1 MERVLKEVHR
11 SYSFVCFFLNGSFLA
26 QVTGSVETLGLY
38 EEQEILEE
46 NVDGKAEEGEEE
58 EAGGVRVGEGE
69 SEGKALLEESHKISL
84 TVTQDCSASPPP
96 PLPSMITLPLLR
108 DCEREV
114 IVRKSSIL
122 FDDEE
127 NEEDSANKSLLN
139 CSHNTS
145 QLVSHDSSVLDLS
158 LFSYSTPEMLRVV
171 SSRRSPRV
179 LLPKIKIPDFL
190 LGDKETF
197 KNNGSE
203 GDCSEEEGDEH
214 LNEAVPIQSP
224 IEEELLVYE
233 ERRREEA
240 FRRQQE
246 RKKRFICRIS
256 RPVLSFSF
264 IQLRLRWEEE
274 AEKLAEDARHRL
286 EAERRKSEEEEEG
299 GGLQREPRLSDDQ
312 IEKRL
317 EERLREAQVERE
329 TRQRE
334 LIQQVGLY
342 FKSEQQSGKGLE
354 ISNIW
359 LEVKAIKCTD
369 GLFQP
374 CYKTFPIPEKC

>member
-11 SYSFVCFFLNGSFLA
+11 SYSFVCRFLNGSFLA

-58 EAGGVRVGEGE
+58 EMGGVRVGEGE

-84 TVTQDCSASPPP
+84 TVTQDCTGSPPP
-96 PLPSMITLPLLR
+96 SLPSMITLPLLR

-114 IVRKSSIL
+114 IVRKASIL
-122 FDDEE
+122 YDDEE
-127 NEEDSANKSLLN
+127 NEEDSANTSLLN

-264 IQLRLRWEEE
+264 IHLQPRWDEE

-299 GGLQREPRLSDDQ
+299 GGLQRESRLSDDQ

-334 LIQQVGLY
+334 LIQQVGLH
-342 FKSEQQSGKGLE
+342 FKSQ
-354 ISNIW
+354 
-359 LEVKAIKCTD
+359 
-369 GLFQP
+369 
-374 CYKTFPIPEKC
+374 

>member
-46 NVDGKAEEGEEE
+46 NVDEKAEEGEEE
-58 EAGGVRVGEGE
+58 EVGGVRVGEGE

-84 TVTQDCSASPPP
+84 TVTQDCTGSPPP
-96 PLPSMITLPLLR
+96 SLPSMITLPLLR

-114 IVRKSSIL
+114 IVRKASIL
-122 FDDEE
+122 YDDEE
-127 NEEDSANKSLLN
+127 NEEDCANTSLLN
-139 CSHNTS
+139 CSHNTTS
-145 QLVSHDSSVLDLS
+145 QLVSQDSSVLDLS

-246 RKKRFICRIS
+246 RKKRFIC
-256 RPVLSFSF
+256 
-264 IQLRLRWEEE
+264 
-274 AEKLAEDARHRL
+274 
-286 EAERRKSEEEEEG
+286 
-299 GGLQREPRLSDDQ
+299 LQ
-312 IEKRL
+312 K
-317 EERLREAQVERE
+317 
-329 TRQRE
+329 
-334 LIQQVGLY
+334 
-342 FKSEQQSGKGLE
+342 
-354 ISNIW
+354 
-359 LEVKAIKCTD
+359 
-369 GLFQP
+369 
-374 CYKTFPIPEKC
+374 